1 MPRIIVT
8 TDDADAR
15 ITHTEWV
22 SPVDFETDHFC
33 RQFAERVAWAVDDAM
48 EVEVPRGSNGSAPY
62 RALSRAGRFQRLLE
76 SRERRSE
83 AF

>member
-22 SPVDFETDHFC
+22 SPVDFETDHFR

-48 EVEVPRGSNGSAPY
+48 EVEAPRGPRATSPHRAASRSA
-62 RALSRAGRFQRLLE
+62 RFHRLLE
-76 SRERRSE
+76 IRGQQSE
-83 AF
+83 AL